1 MVAKVVTAPNGPEF
15 SELVQGYWRAAD
27 WGMTAQER
35 LSFLKQHIE
44 LGITT
49 VDHADIYGNYECEA
63 LFGEALALDKSVRD
77 QIQIVTKC
85 DINLCGDKTP
95 ERKINHYD
103 TSSAH
108 IYQSVNNSLERL
120 NVDEIDVLLIHRP
133 DVLMDADEVAEAFT
147 ELHKVGKVKHFGV
160 SNFTPRQFELL
171 QSRLGKPLV
180 TNQVEINPLNF
191 EVAHDG
197 TLDQMQMLRTRP
209 MAWSCLGGGSIFSGE
224 SEQAIRV
231 RNELEAIREEVVRRI
246 SEGEAS
252 ILADQEEMSIESICE
267 AAANGDPLAVDVI
280 EKLGRYLGSAIA
292 IVINL
297 FNPEKIL
304 IGGVINQAKEVLYPA
319 VRRCIE
325 EQSLPVYHQD

>member
-231 RNELEAIREEVVRRI
+231 RSELEAIREEVGATSIDQVIYAWVRRLPSKPI
-246 SEGEAS
+246 PIIGSGKIERVQTAVNALNIELTREQWYRVWVAS
-252 ILADQEEMSIESICE
+252 K
-267 AAANGDPLAVDVI
+267 GH
-280 EKLGRYLGSAIA
+280 
-292 IVINL
+292 
-297 FNPEKIL
+297 
-304 IGGVINQAKEVLYPA
+304 GVP
-319 VRRCIE
+319 
-325 EQSLPVYHQD
+325 

>member
-1 MVAKVVTAPNGPEF
+1 MVAKVVTAPKGPEF
-15 SELVQGYWRAAD
+15 SELVQGYWRAVD

-49 VDHADIYGNYECEA
+49 VDHADIYGNYECEK
-63 LFGEALALDKSVRD
+63 LFGEALALDKSVRE

-120 NVDEIDVLLIHRP
+120 SVDEIDVLLIHRP
-133 DVLMDADEVAEAFT
+133 DVLMDADEVAEAFS

-180 TNQVEINPLNF
+180 TNQVEINPLHF

-209 MAWSCLGGGSIFSGE
+209 MAWSCLGGGSIFSGD
-224 SEQAIRV
+224 SEQAVRV
-231 RNELEAIREEVVRRI
+231 RNELEAIREEVGATSIDQVIYAWVRRLPSNPI
-246 SEGEAS
+246 PIIGSGKIERVQTAVNALNIELTREQWYRVWVAS
-252 ILADQEEMSIESICE
+252 K
-267 AAANGDPLAVDVI
+267 GH
-280 EKLGRYLGSAIA
+280 
-292 IVINL
+292 
-297 FNPEKIL
+297 
-304 IGGVINQAKEVLYPA
+304 GVP
-319 VRRCIE
+319 
-325 EQSLPVYHQD
+325 

>member
-1 MVAKVVTAPNGPEF
+1 MVAKIVTAPNGPEF
-15 SELVQGYWRAAD
+15 SELVQGYWRAVD
-27 WGMTAQER
+27 WGMSAQER

-49 VDHADIYGNYECEA
+49 VDHADIYGNYECET
-63 LFGEALALDKSVRD
+63 LFGEALTLDKSVRE

-103 TSSAH
+103 TSAAH

-120 NVDEIDVLLIHRP
+120 NVSEIDVLLIHRP
-133 DVLMDADEVAEAFT
+133 DVLMEADEVAEAFA

-191 EVAHDG
+191 DVAHDG

-209 MAWSCLGGGSIFSGE
+209 MAWSCLGGGSIFSGAT
-224 SEQAIRV
+224 EQAVRV
-231 RNELEAIREEVVRRI
+231 RNELEAIREEIGADSIDQVIYAWVRRLPSKPI
-246 SEGEAS
+246 PIIGSGKIERVHAAVKALDFELTREQWYRVWVAS
-252 ILADQEEMSIESICE
+252 K
-267 AAANGDPLAVDVI
+267 GH
-280 EKLGRYLGSAIA
+280 
-292 IVINL
+292 
-297 FNPEKIL
+297 
-304 IGGVINQAKEVLYPA
+304 GVP
-319 VRRCIE
+319 
-325 EQSLPVYHQD
+325 

>member
-1 MVAKVVTAPNGPEF
+1 MVAKVVTAPNAPEF
-15 SELVQGYWRAAD
+15 SELVQGYWRAVD

-63 LFGEALALDKSVRD
+63 LFGEALALDKSVRE

-103 TSSAH
+103 TSAAH

-133 DVLMDADEVAEAFT
+133 DVLMDADEVAEAFS

-171 QSRLGKPLV
+171 QSRLSKPLV

-197 TLDQMQMLRTRP
+197 TLDQMQTLRVRP
-209 MAWSCLGGGSIFSGE
+209 MAWSCLGGGSIFTGDT
-224 SEQAIRV
+224 EQAVRV
-231 RNELEAIREEVVRRI
+231 RNELEMIREEVGANSIDEVIYAWVRRLPSKPMPI
-246 SEGEAS
+246 IGSGKIERVHSAVNALNIELTREQWYRVWVAS
-252 ILADQEEMSIESICE
+252 K
-267 AAANGDPLAVDVI
+267 GH
-280 EKLGRYLGSAIA
+280 
-292 IVINL
+292 
-297 FNPEKIL
+297 
-304 IGGVINQAKEVLYPA
+304 GVP
-319 VRRCIE
+319 
-325 EQSLPVYHQD
+325 

>member
-15 SELVQGYWRAAD
+15 SELVQGYWRAVD

-63 LFGEALALDKSVRD
+63 LFGEALALDKSVRE

-103 TSSAH
+103 TSAAH

-133 DVLMDADEVAEAFT
+133 DVLMDADEVAEAFS

-171 QSRLGKPLV
+171 QSRLSKPLV

-197 TLDQMQMLRTRP
+197 TLDKMQTLRVRP
-209 MAWSCLGGGSIFSGE
+209 MAWSCLGGGSIFTGDT
-224 SEQAIRV
+224 EQAVRV
-231 RNELEAIREEVVRRI
+231 RNELEMIREEVGANSIDEVIYAWVRRLPSKPMPI
-246 SEGEAS
+246 IGSGKIERVHSAVNALNIELTREQWYRVWVAS
-252 ILADQEEMSIESICE
+252 K
-267 AAANGDPLAVDVI
+267 GH
-280 EKLGRYLGSAIA
+280 
-292 IVINL
+292 
-297 FNPEKIL
+297 
-304 IGGVINQAKEVLYPA
+304 GVP
-319 VRRCIE
+319 
-325 EQSLPVYHQD
+325 